1 MAKCICPICGQEF
14 EMGYTGT
21 VNGCD
26 ACLGIVR
33 DEDGYAYHPDEEFV
47 VLRDIETGEQEVRQR
62 PLQGA
67 SQ

>member
-1 MAKCICPICGQEF
+1 MAKCTCPLCGQEF
-14 EMGYTGT
+14 DMGYSGT

-26 ACLGIVR
+26 TCLGIVR
-33 DEDGYAYHPDEEFV
+33 DADGYVYHPDEEFI
-47 VLRDIETGEQEVRQR
+47 VLEDVETGEQEVRQR

>member
-1 MAKCICPICGQEF
+1 MVKDTCPICGQEF
-14 EMGYTGT
+14 DMGYNGT

-26 ACLGIVR
+26 TCLGIVR
-33 DEDGYAYHPDEEFV
+33 DEDGYIYELGEDFI
-47 VLRDIETGEQEVRQR
+47 VLQDIETGEREVRQR